1 MHLFKTD
8 LSLFDGAA
16 SGGGEAA
23 GTPAAAN
30 DPGTTGQAGGKVLYG
45 KQEAAPEADAVN
57 TRTESEKAPT
67 SSSLEERRREYNR
80 LIQEEYKDFYTEDT
94 QRMINRRFKDTK
106 NLQAQIDEAKP
117 LLDMLYQRY
126 KVSDG
131 DTKGLMAA
139 LENDDAYWSEAA
151 EEAGLTVEQYKA
163 FQKMER
169 ENAQLRAA
177 QQQRV
182 TDARAQA
189 QLQHWY
195 QEADMLKQ
203 SFPNFSLEAES
214 ANPEFISMLKA
225 GVPMEHAYKTI
236 HFNEIVNDAMTTAA
250 SKAEKSVVSNIR
262 AKGSRPIENGT
273 AAQSAFTIKDDVS
286 KLSKKDR
293 AEIARRAMMGEKITF

>member
-1 MHLFKTD
+1 MILIKTD

-23 GTPAAAN
+23 AAATN
-30 DPGTTGQAGGKVLYG
+30 DSGITGQTTGEKVLYG
-45 KQEAAPEADAVN
+45 KQEAAAEEATPAS
-57 TRTESEKAPT
+57 TQATSEKAPT
-67 SSSLEERRREYNR
+67 SPTLEERRREFNR
-80 LIQEEYKDFYTEDT
+80 LIQEDYKDLYTEET
-94 QRMINRRFKDTK
+94 QRMINRRFKETK
-106 NLQAQIDEAKP
+106 ALQSQVDEAKP

-126 KVSDG
+126 KVSEG
-131 DTKGLMAA
+131 DTKGLMSA

-177 QQQRV
+177 QQRRV

-189 QLQHWY
+189 QLQQWY
-195 QEADMLKQ
+195 QEAEALKGT
-203 SFPNFSLEAES
+203 FPKFNLEAES
-214 ANPEFISMLKA
+214 ANPQFISMLKA
-225 GVPMEHAYKTI
+225 GVPMEHAYKTL
-236 HFNEIVNDAMTTAA
+236 HFNEIVNDAMATAA
-250 SKAEKSVVSNIR
+250 TTAEKSVVSNIR
-262 AKGSRPIENGT
+262 AKGNRPIENGT

-293 AEIARRAMMGEKITF
+293 AEIARRAARGEKITF

>member
-1 MHLFKTD
+1 MHLFRTD

-23 GTPAAAN
+23 GAPAATN
-30 DPGTTGQAGGKVLYG
+30 DPGTTGQAGEKIIYG
-45 KQEAAPEADAVN
+45 KQEAAPEKTVN
-57 TRTESEKAPT
+57 TQTESEMAPT
-67 SSSLEERRREYNR
+67 SSSLEARRREYNR
-80 LIQEEYKDFYTEDT
+80 LIQEEYKDLYTEDT

-106 NLQAQIDEAKP
+106 NLQAQVDEARP

-169 ENAQLRAA
+169 ENSQLRAA

-195 QEADMLKQ
+195 QEADALKQ

-225 GVPMEHAYKTI
+225 GVPMEHAFKTL
-236 HFNEIVNDAMTTAA
+236 HFNELVNDAMTTAA
-250 SKAEKSVVSNIR
+250 SNAEKSVVSNIR

-293 AEIARRAMMGEKITF
+293 AEIARRAMKGEKITF

>member
-16 SGGGEAA
+16 SGSGEAA
-23 GTPAAAN
+23 AAATN
-30 DPGTTGQAGGKVLYG
+30 DSGTTGQTGDKVLYG
-45 KQEAAPEADAVN
+45 KQNAGVEANPVSTQATD
-57 TRTESEKAPT
+57 EKAPT

-80 LIQEEYKDFYTEDT
+80 LIQEEYKDLYTEDT

-106 NLQAQIDEAKP
+106 NLQAQVEDTKP

-126 KVSDG
+126 KVSEG
-131 DTKGLMAA
+131 DTKGLMSA

-177 QQQRV
+177 QQRRV
-182 TDARAQA
+182 TDAKAQA
-189 QLQHWY
+189 QLQQWY
-195 QEADMLKQ
+195 QEADALKRA
-203 SFPNFSLEAES
+203 FPKFSLEAES
-214 ANPEFISMLKA
+214 QNPEFISMLKA
-225 GVPMEHAYKTI
+225 GVPMEHAYKTL
-236 HFNEIVNDAMTTAA
+236 HYDELVNDAMTTAA
-250 SKAEKSVVSNIR
+250 VNTEKSVVSNIR

-286 KLSKKDR
+286 KLTKKDR
-293 AEIARRAMMGEKITF
+293 AEIARRAMKGEKITF

>member
-1 MHLFKTD
+1 MHLFKTF
-8 LSLFDGAA
+8 LALFDGDG

-23 GTPAAAN
+23 AAATN
-30 DPGTTGQAGGKVLYG
+30 DSGTTGQTGEKVLYG
-45 KQEAAPEADAVN
+45 KQTPADATPAN
-57 TRTESEKAPT
+57 TQATNENSPT
-67 SSSLEERRREYNR
+67 SSDEDRRREYDR
-80 LIQEEYKDFYTEDT
+80 LISGEYKDFYTEDT
-94 QRMINRRFKDTK
+94 QRMINRRFKETK
-106 NLQAQIDEAKP
+106 NLQARLDEAQP

-126 KVSDG
+126 KVADG
-131 DTKGLMAA
+131 DTKGLMSA

-151 EEAGLTVEQYKA
+151 DEAGLTVEQYKQ

-169 ENAQLRAA
+169 ENRALREAQAR
-177 QQQRV
+177 RT

-195 QEADMLKQ
+195 QEADALKQ
-203 SFPNFSLEAES
+203 MFPKFSLEAE
-214 ANPEFISMLKA
+214 AQNPEFISMLKA

-236 HFNEIVNDAMTTAA
+236 HYNELVNDAMATAA
-250 SKAEKSVVSNIR
+250 NNTEKKVVSNIR

-293 AEIARRAMMGEKITF
+293 AEIARRAARGEKITF

>member
-1 MHLFKTD
+1 MKLYKTD

-16 SGGGEAA
+16 SGSGEAA
-23 GTPAAAN
+23 GAPAAAN
-30 DPGTTGQAGGKVLYG
+30 NPGTTGQAGEKVLYG
-45 KQEAAPEADAVN
+45 KQDAPEAESVN
-57 TRTESEKAPT
+57 TRTTSEKAPT
-67 SSSLEERRREYNR
+67 SSTLEERRREYNR
-80 LIQEEYKDFYTEDT
+80 LIQEEYKDLYTEDT

-106 NLQAQIDEAKP
+106 NLQAQIEDTKP

-126 KVSDG
+126 KVSEG
-131 DTKGLMAA
+131 DTKGLMSA

-177 QQQRV
+177 QQRRV
-182 TDARAQA
+182 TDAKAQA

-195 QEADMLKQ
+195 QEADALRQ
-203 SFPNFSLEAES
+203 TFPKFSLEAES
-214 ANPEFISMLKA
+214 QNPEFISMLKA
-225 GVPMEHAYKTI
+225 GVPMEHAYKTL
-236 HFNEIVNDAMTTAA
+236 HYDELVNDAMTTAA
-250 SKAEKSVVSNIR
+250 VNTEKSVVSNIR

-273 AAQSAFTIKDDVS
+273 AAQSAFTLKDDVS

-293 AEIARRAMMGEKITF
+293 AEIARRAMRGEKITF